1 MSQKDKLIEE
11 AGQNTRLAHIGN
23 DPRAY
28 HGFVNPPVVKGST
41 VLFPNAEAMEK
52 RSQPYTYGTRATPT
66 TDALCAAFDQLEGSA
81 GTILVPSGL
90 AAISI
95 PFLAYLS
102 SGDHALIVDSVYTP
116 CRTFC
121 DTMLTR
127 LGIDVEYYDPEI
139 GADITKLMRPN
150 TKLVHTEAPGS
161 NTFEMQDIRAI
172 TDAVHAYSADVVV
185 TLDNTWATPLY
196 FRPLDFGVDVSI
208 HATTKYPSGHSDIV
222 MGSVSA
228 NAKHFPAL
236 EAARIAMGICGAPE
250 DSYLI
255 LRGLRT
261 MGLRLDQHQKSAL
274 EIAEWLDGRDGVARV
289 LHPAL
294 PSFPGHEIWKR
305 DFKGSSGIFSFVLQ
319 AEPERA
325 KAKAHAFLDALSFF
339 GLGYSWGGY
348 ESLALVVNL
357 SDRTIRKQPTEGAVI
372 RLQIGL
378 EDVPDLKKDL
388 EAGFAAAAA
397 V

>member
-1 MSQKDKLIEE
+1 
-11 AGQNTRLAHIGN
+11 
-23 DPRAY
+23 
-28 HGFVNPPVVKGST
+28 
-41 VLFPNAEAMEK
+41 
-52 RSQPYTYGTRATPT
+52 
-66 TDALCAAFDQLEGSA
+66 
-81 GTILVPSGL
+81 
-90 AAISI
+90 
-95 PFLAYLS
+95 
-102 SGDHALIVDSVYTP
+102 
-116 CRTFC
+116 
-121 DTMLTR
+121 
-127 LGIDVEYYDPEI
+127 
-139 GADITKLMRPN
+139 
-150 TKLVHTEAPGS
+150 
-161 NTFEMQDIRAI
+161 
-172 TDAVHAYSADVVV
+172 
-185 TLDNTWATPLY
+185 
-196 FRPLDFGVDVSI
+196 
-208 HATTKYPSGHSDIV
+208 
-222 MGSVSA
+222 
-228 NAKHFPAL
+228 
-236 EAARIAMGICGAPE
+236 MGICGAPE

-274 EIAEWLDGRDGVARV
+274 EIAQWLEGRDGVARV

-357 SDRTIRKQPTEGAVI
+357 SDRTIRKQPIEGAVI